1 MDGFVSIIPAKADPV
16 NRQWLPLWL
25 HLRDTAHMMLWLYDE
40 WLPEAERRM
49 LFPQEHPSDA
59 QATLTALGMLHDIG
73 KATPVFA
80 SHIARS
86 GAMPELLSALEREGY
101 PTDWPREYVVPH
113 TQAGEVILCR
123 AGAPEGFCSIVGA
136 HHGKPQA
143 EHFDPETVWTN
154 HAYLLRGRTGGGDL
168 WSRAQDA
175 IIKWTEQAAKMPV
188 SALPE
193 LSQSAQVLLSGLL
206 IAADWIT
213 SNTAYFPLL
222 PLEDDGSF
230 VDVDRRFQRALNQ
243 LKLPASWRTE
253 AAPDWAE
260 RIYDIRFGR
269 GEAPFVPRAAQ
280 AEIAEV
286 AANMAQP
293 GILILEAPMGSGKT
307 EAALAASEL
316 MAAKTGS
323 GGVFFGLPT
332 QATAN
337 ALFARLED
345 WAMRQSEEVHNTI
358 ILCHRMAELNPDYRS
373 LLEGTPENVLTGE
386 ESGLEVHSFF
396 QGRKTGLLSS
406 FVIATVDQLLMAAL
420 CRKHVMLRQLGLA
433 GKVVIIDEV
442 HAYDAYMNR
451 YLQRVLR
458 WLGEWHTPVIL
469 LSATLPIATRAALV
483 DAYLGIPKRRKG
495 NESWRTCIRYP
506 LLTWSDGGQVYQRP
520 LTTEKQHTEVR
531 MEFIDDE
538 NRLLLLT
545 SLLSEGGCAG
555 VICNTV
561 ARAQSFA
568 AEASRHLPDTEVILC
583 HALFTLPDRAAIEKG
598 LLDKLGPN
606 GRRPRKMV
614 LVGTQVCEQ
623 SLDID
628 LDVLI
633 TDLAPVDLMFQRIGR
648 LHRHQRHR
656 PKGLS
661 QARCYVTAWRDEALE
676 KHPIY
681 EEYLLRRTREAL
693 PESLALPED
702 IAPLVQG
709 VYAFPEV
716 EPTEPLRRARE
727 RMEKNTGDK
736 QAKAGV
742 YLLKEPERAS
752 AWNPAT
758 LHGLLRIEETA
769 DEVMAEASVR
779 DSGPSVEVLLL
790 RRSGDQG
797 ARVPGIDYPVSLDRV
812 PAAQEAVAIARQRLK
827 LPWALCAPWAIDQT
841 VAELERQTRLSVPEW
856 GYSPWLRGELV
867 LLLDEKGTAHL
878 NGYRLRYD
886 EKRGL
891 LWEKEKE
898 GNGNGPMLQPD

>member
-1 MDGFVSIIPAKADPV
+1 MDGFVSIIPAKANPV

-25 HLRDTAHMMLWLYDE
+25 HLRDTAQMMLWLYDE

-59 QATLTALGMLHDIG
+59 RATLTALGMCHDIG

-80 SHIARS
+80 AHIARS

-113 TQAGEVILCR
+113 AQAGEVILCR

-154 HAYLLRGRTGGGDL
+154 HAYLLRGRDGGGDL
-168 WSRAQDA
+168 WSRAQDT
-175 IIKWTEQAAKMPV
+175 IIKWTEQASGMPV
-188 SALPE
+188 PALPE
-193 LSQSAQVLLSGLL
+193 LSQPAQVLLSGLL

-222 PLEDDGSF
+222 PIEDDGSS

-243 LKLPASWRTE
+243 LQLPASWRTE

-260 RIYDIRFGR
+260 RIYDIRFGK

-286 AANMAQP
+286 TASMVKP

-307 EAALAASEL
+307 EAALAATEL
-316 MAAKTGS
+316 MTAKTGS

-332 QATAN
+332 QATSN
-337 ALFARLED
+337 ALFPRLKD
-345 WAMRQSEEVHNTI
+345 WAGRQSEEVHNTI
-358 ILCHRMAELNPDYRS
+358 ILSHRMAELNPDYRS
-373 LLEGTPENVLTGE
+373 LLEGTPKNVLTDA
-386 ESGLEVHSFF
+386 ESGLEIHSFF
-396 QGRKTGLLSS
+396 QGRKTALLSS

-420 CRKHVMLRQLGLA
+420 RRKHVMLRQLGLA

-483 DAYLGIPKRRKG
+483 DAYLGTPKRRKG

-506 LLTWSDGGQVYQRP
+506 LMTWSDEEQVYQRP
-520 LTTEKQHTEVR
+520 LTPEKQHTDVR

-538 NRLLLLT
+538 NRLLLLN
-545 SLLSEGGCAG
+545 SLLLEGGCAG

-561 ARAQSFA
+561 ARAQSLA
-568 AEASRHLPDTEVILC
+568 AEASRRLLDTEVILC

-598 LLDKLGPN
+598 LLDKLGSN
-606 GRRPRKMV
+606 GRRPRKLV

-633 TDLAPVDLMFQRIGR
+633 TDLAPMDLLLQRIGR
-648 LHRHQRHR
+648 LHRHPRRR
-656 PKGLS
+656 PRTMA
-661 QARCYVTAWRDEALE
+661 QAQCYVTAWRVEDWG

-693 PESLALPED
+693 PEAFTLPDD

-709 VYAFPEV
+709 VYTFPES
-716 EPTEPLRRARE
+716 ELSDPMRRARE
-727 RMEKNTGDK
+727 HMETNIRK
-736 QAKAGV
+736 QQEKARV
-742 YLLKEPERAS
+742 YLLSEPRRAS
-752 AWNPAT
+752 AGDPPT
-758 LHGLLRIEETA
+758 LHGLLQIEETA
-769 DEVMAEASVR
+769 DEITAEASVR

-790 RRSGDQG
+790 RRAGDRG
-797 ARVPGIDYPVSLDRV
+797 VRVPGVKHVVSMDRV
-812 PAAQEAVAIARQRLK
+812 PTMQEAVAIARHRLK
-827 LPWALCAPWAIDQT
+827 LPWALCVPWAIDQT
-841 VAELERQTRLSVPEW
+841 IIELERQTQSAVPEW
-856 GYSPWLRGELV
+856 QQSPWLKGELT
-867 LLLDEKGTAHL
+867 LLLDEEGTAIL

-886 EKRGL
+886 EKWGL
-891 LWEKEKE
+891 LWQKE
-898 GNGNGPMLQPD
+898 GNGNGPMLQPG